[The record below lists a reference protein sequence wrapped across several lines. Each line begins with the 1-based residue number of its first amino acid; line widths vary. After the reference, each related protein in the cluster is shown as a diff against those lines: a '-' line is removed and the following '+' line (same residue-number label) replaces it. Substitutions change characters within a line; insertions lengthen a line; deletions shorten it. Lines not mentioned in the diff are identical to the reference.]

1 MDTRFKNFIYVGVTV
16 AYSMIREER
25 GKKSKRRKKAKRLSM
40 RVPMRSTFF
49 CRENESLEGKHT
61 EEVQGFL
68 GL

>member
-16 AYSMIREER
+16 AYSMIRE
-25 GKKSKRRKKAKRLSM
+25 KKKAKRLSM